1 MLFLEMRTLI
11 ILTMLANFVFAAVIL
26 TVRHMAPGDESIRR
40 WSQGAIASGLGNL
53 LITLRGIVP
62 DLFSVV
68 LANVLFAWG
77 YANLYLGSRYFLGKS
92 PGPRL
97 ELLFGGLILL
107 SFIPF
112 TYWFPSLET
121 RVFVI
126 SLVLG
131 CISLLHAY
139 LMFSAQDKHLRGLT
153 RFIGWVLL
161 FAGIIML
168 LRGVFTPIASE
179 SASFFE
185 SKDWIKS
192 SAFLVSLIVS
202 MSLGATFPIM
212 VIARIQH
219 TLADSE
225 MRARAMLQALPDMM
239 FRVGC
244 DGTLLDYKAEKKSLA
259 VFANQFVIN
268 GNFLDF
274 LPHDFALL
282 LKQKITEALENQSLI
297 TLEYEDGDASASYFF
312 EIRIASCGHDEVT
325 MIVRE
330 ITERKRN
337 EAEIQAHRNHLEELV
352 EERTSQL
359 AAAKNAAEAAN
370 VAKGAFLAN
379 ISHEMRTPMHQMGGL
394 ISLIKRESLSPK
406 QTDHLSKLNFTTQR
420 MTRLVETV
428 LEVTKIEA
436 NKFEMTEAPI
446 VIDQLLN
453 NLVSTLNEQAS
464 SKGLQLVTENQASQS
479 EFIGDQ
485 QHIRLALFNYVEN
498 AIRFT
503 ESGCVRVIVSTVEDS
518 DDNSLL
524 KFTVEDTGIGISA
537 EVIPQLFQLFQ
548 QADNSMTR
556 KFGGTGA
563 GLYITKRIAQLMGG
577 DAGCTSQLAQGS
589 IFWFTIQL
597 KNAVT
602 LKADR
607 FLQSHR

>member
-11 ILTMLANFVFAAVIL
+11 ILTMLANFMFAAVIL

-53 LITLRGIVP
+53 LITLRGVIP

-97 ELLFGGLILL
+97 ELLFGGLIFL
-107 SFIPF
+107 SFIPL
-112 TYWFPSLET
+112 TYWFPSMET
-121 RVFVI
+121 RIFVI
-126 SLVLG
+126 SLVFG

-139 LMFSAQDKHLRGLT
+139 LMLSAQEKHLRGLT

-168 LRGVFTPIASE
+168 LRGIFTPLTSE

-185 SKDWIKS
+185 SQDWIKS

-202 MSLGATFPIM
+202 MCLGATFPIM
-212 VIARIQH
+212 IIARIQH
-219 TLADSE
+219 TLGDSE

-239 FRVGC
+239 FRVGS
-244 DGTLLDYKAEKKSLA
+244 DGTLLDYKAEKQSLA

-282 LKQKITEALENQSLI
+282 LKQKITEALVNQSLV
-297 TLEYEDGDASASYFF
+297 TLEYEGTGYASTSYFF

-359 AAAKNAAEAAN
+359 EAAKNAAEAAN

-406 QTDHLSKLNFTTQR
+406 QTDHLSKLGFTTQR
-420 MTRLVETV
+420 MSRLIETV

-453 NLVSTLNEQAS
+453 NLVATLNEQAS
-464 SKGLQLVTENQASQS
+464 SKGLQLLTENQVSQS
-479 EFIGDQ
+479 EVIGDQ

-503 ESGCVRVIVSTVEDS
+503 ESGSVRVIVSTVEDG
-518 DDNSLL
+518 DDTSLL
-524 KFTVEDTGIGISA
+524 KFSVEDTGIGISA
-537 EVIPQLFQLFQ
+537 EIIPQLFQLFQ

-577 DAGCTSQLAQGS
+577 DAGCTSQLGQGS
-589 IFWFTIQL
+589 IFWFTIRL
-597 KNAVT
+597 KI
-602 LKADR
+602 R
-607 FLQSHR
+607 SH